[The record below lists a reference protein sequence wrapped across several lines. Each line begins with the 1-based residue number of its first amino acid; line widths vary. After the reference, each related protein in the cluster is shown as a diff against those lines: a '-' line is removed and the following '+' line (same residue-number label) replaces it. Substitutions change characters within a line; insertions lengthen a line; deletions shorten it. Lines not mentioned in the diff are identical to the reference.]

1 MNANAPS
8 AAAKTIRLKLLI
20 AYDGRPFRGW
30 QSQAGG
36 GAVQDFLESALTG
49 LCHRS
54 ERVPVHGAGR
64 TDAGVHARGQV
75 AHADVPE
82 NVFTRIPRERWLTA
96 INAYLPPQIRVEKVT
111 VARSGWHAR
120 FSARG
125 KWYRYRIW
133 NAPTLQPLEFG
144 RAWHLPRPLDFD
156 LLRTAAA
163 QLLGTHDFA
172 AFAANRGRGSKPPD
186 STVRTLHRV
195 AVRRGPGPLVTLDF
209 AGDGFLYRQVR
220 LMTGTLARV
229 AQGRLSL
236 ERFQDFLSPAETQ
249 GTADRPK
256 TSFAAPAEGLCLMRV
271 SY

>member
-1 MNANAPS
+1 VL
-8 AAAKTIRLKLLI
+8 RLKFVV

-36 GAVQDFLESALTG
+36 GAVQDFLETAFAR
-49 LCHRS
+49 LCGDGV

-75 AHADVPE
+75 AQADVPAE
-82 NVFTRIPRERWLTA
+82 AFARLPRERWLTA
-96 INAYLPPQIRVEKVT
+96 VNAHLPPQIRVEKIT
-111 VARSGWHAR
+111 RARAGWHAR

-144 RAWHLPRPLDFD
+144 RAWHLPGSLDFQ
-156 LLRTAAA
+156 LLRDMAATLA
-163 QLLGTHDFA
+163 GTHDFA
-172 AFAANRGRGSKPPD
+172 AFAANRGRGSKAPET
-186 STVRTLHRV
+186 TVRTLHRV

-209 AGDGFLYRQVR
+209 VGDGFLYRQVR

-229 AQGRLSL
+229 ALGKMPPECIGELLDAKSSL
-236 ERFQDFLSPAETQ
+236 
-249 GTADRPK
+249 K
-256 TSFAAPAEGLCLMRV
+256 TSFAAPAEGLYLMRV
-271 SY
+271 LYRGGTG